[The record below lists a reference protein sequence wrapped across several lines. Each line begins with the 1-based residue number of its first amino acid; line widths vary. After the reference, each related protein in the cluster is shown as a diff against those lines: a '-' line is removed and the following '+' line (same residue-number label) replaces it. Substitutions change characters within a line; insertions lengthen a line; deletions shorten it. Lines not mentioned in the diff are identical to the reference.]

1 MKKTKKQ
8 PTTEPATVTPAAEPQ
23 QQQPAP
29 AAEPQQERKPD
40 LSRRSSAE
48 GVAKADF
55 YQRLVTERPT
65 EAASILAT
73 LCRRKDKALR
83 AMNDA
88 HSAGKDFG
96 DAYRIALSIAFP
108 KAKPATATA

>member
-1 MKKTKKQ
+1 MKKQSKKQ
-8 PTTEPATVTPAAEPQ
+8 TTETAAPATVAPVQIETTATPPSPQ
-23 QQQPAP
+23 PEQPKQ
-29 AAEPQQERKPD
+29 EQQERKP
-40 LSRRSSAE
+40 
-48 GVAKADF
+48 DF

-108 KAKPATATA
+108 RNKPATATA

>member
-1 MKKTKKQ
+1 MIW
-8 PTTEPATVTPAAEPQ
+8 AVVVTGLLLA
-23 QQQPAP
+23 
-29 AAEPQQERKPD
+29 
-40 LSRRSSAE
+40 
-48 GVAKADF
+48 GH
-55 YQRLVTERPT
+55 LVPERPT

-108 KAKPATATA
+108 KSKPATATA

>member
-1 MKKTKKQ
+1 MKKQSKKQ
-8 PTTEPATVTPAAEPQ
+8 TTTETATAAPAPVTTE
-23 QQQPAP
+23 QQQPTQP
-29 AAEPQQERKPD
+29 PERKP
-40 LSRRSSAE
+40 
-48 GVAKADF
+48 DF

>member
-1 MKKTKKQ
+1 MKKQSKKQ
-8 PTTEPATVTPAAEPQ
+8 TTETAAPITE
-23 QQQPAP
+23 QQPAP
-29 AAEPQQERKPD
+29 AAEQQPQQEQTERKP
-40 LSRRSSAE
+40 
-48 GVAKADF
+48 DF
-55 YQRLVTERPT
+55 YQRLVAERPT

-108 KAKPATATA
+108 KSKPAAATA

>member
-1 MKKTKKQ
+1 MKKNAKQTPTETAPAPVATEQQ
-8 PTTEPATVTPAAEPQ
+8 PT
-23 QQQPAP
+23 QQP
-29 AAEPQQERKPD
+29 ERKP
-40 LSRRSSAE
+40 
-48 GVAKADF
+48 DF

>member
-1 MKKTKKQ
+1 MKKSKKQ
-8 PTTEPATVTPAAEPQ
+8 PTTEPATVAPVAEQ

-29 AAEPQQERKPD
+29 AAQPQQERKP
-40 LSRRSSAE
+40 
-48 GVAKADF
+48 DF

>member
-1 MKKTKKQ
+1 MKKQSKKQ
-8 PTTEPATVTPAAEPQ
+8 TTTETAAPATVAPTTEP
-23 QQQPAP
+23 QQPTAP
-29 AAEPQQERKPD
+29 AQVETPKQEQQERKP
-40 LSRRSSAE
+40 
-48 GVAKADF
+48 DF

-108 KAKPATATA
+108 KAKTATATA

>member
-1 MKKTKKQ
+1 MKKQSKK
-8 PTTEPATVTPAAEPQ
+8 PTTETATAAPAPVAPAQPETTAA
-23 QQQPAP
+23 QQP
-29 AAEPQQERKPD
+29 ERKP
-40 LSRRSSAE
+40 
-48 GVAKADF
+48 DF

>member
-1 MKKTKKQ
+1 MKKQSKKQ
-8 PTTEPATVTPAAEPQ
+8 TTTETTTAATVAPATE
-23 QQQPAP
+23 QQQPTAP
-29 AAEPQQERKPD
+29 AQVETPKQEQQERKP
-40 LSRRSSAE
+40 
-48 GVAKADF
+48 DF

-108 KAKPATATA
+108 KNKPATATA

>member
-1 MKKTKKQ
+1 MKKQSKKQ
-8 PTTEPATVTPAAEPQ
+8 TTETAAPATVAPVQIETTATPPSPQ
-23 QQQPAP
+23 PEQ
-29 AAEPQQERKPD
+29 PQQERKP
-40 LSRRSSAE
+40 
-48 GVAKADF
+48 DF

-108 KAKPATATA
+108 KAKTAAATA

>member
-1 MKKTKKQ
+1 MKKQSKKQ
-8 PTTEPATVTPAAEPQ
+8 TTETAAPATL
-23 QQQPAP
+23 AP
-29 AAEPQQERKPD
+29 AQPETTVATPPSPQPERKP
-40 LSRRSSAE
+40 
-48 GVAKADF
+48 DF

-108 KAKPATATA
+108 KAKPATANA

>member
-1 MKKTKKQ
+1 MKKQSKKQ
-8 PTTEPATVTPAAEPQ
+8 TTATAATTVTEPQ
-23 QQQPAP
+23 QPTAP
-29 AAEPQQERKPD
+29 AAEPQQERKP
-40 LSRRSSAE
+40 
-48 GVAKADF
+48 DF

-108 KAKPATATA
+108 KAKSATANA

>member
-1 MKKTKKQ
+1 MKKNAKKQ
-8 PTTEPATVTPAAEPQ
+8 TTETAAPATV
-23 QQQPAP
+23 AP
-29 AAEPQQERKPD
+29 AQPETTTQPPERKP
-40 LSRRSSAE
+40 
-48 GVAKADF
+48 DF

-88 HSAGKDFG
+88 HSNGKDFG

-108 KAKPATATA
+108 KNKPATATA

>member
-1 MKKTKKQ
+1 M
-8 PTTEPATVTPAAEPQ
+8 
-23 QQQPAP
+23 
-29 AAEPQQERKPD
+29 
-40 LSRRSSAE
+40 
-48 GVAKADF
+48 
-55 YQRLVTERPT
+55 TERPT

>member
-8 PTTEPATVTPAAEPQ
+8 PTTETAAPATVAPVAEP

-29 AAEPQQERKPD
+29 AAEPQQERKP
-40 LSRRSSAE
+40 
-48 GVAKADF
+48 DF

-108 KAKPATATA
+108 KAKSATA

>member
-1 MKKTKKQ
+1 MKRSKRQ
-8 PTTEPATVTPAAEPQ
+8 PTTEPATVTPSAEPQ
-23 QQQPAP
+23 QPTAP
-29 AAEPQQERKPD
+29 AAEPQQGRQP
-40 LSRRSSAE
+40 
-48 GVAKADF
+48 DF

-108 KAKPATATA
+108 KAKPAAATA

>member
-1 MKKTKKQ
+1 MKKQSKKQ
-8 PTTEPATVTPAAEPQ
+8 TTETAAPATVAPVQIETTTTPPSPQ
-23 QQQPAP
+23 PEQPKQ
-29 AAEPQQERKPD
+29 EQQERKP
-40 LSRRSSAE
+40 
-48 GVAKADF
+48 DF

-108 KAKPATATA
+108 RNKPATATA

>member
-1 MKKTKKQ
+1 MKKQSKKQ
-8 PTTEPATVTPAAEPQ
+8 TTTETPATVAPATEPQ
-23 QQQPAP
+23 QPTAP
-29 AAEPQQERKPD
+29 ALVETPKQEQQERKPD
-40 LSRRSSAE
+40 
-48 GVAKADF
+48 F
-55 YQRLVTERPT
+55 YQRLVAERPT

>member
-1 MKKTKKQ
+1 MKKNAKKQ
-8 PTTEPATVTPAAEPQ
+8 TTETAAPATVAPVQIETTATPPSPQ
-23 QQQPAP
+23 PEQPKQ
-29 AAEPQQERKPD
+29 EQQERKP
-40 LSRRSSAE
+40 
-48 GVAKADF
+48 DF

-108 KAKPATATA
+108 KTKPAAA

>member
-1 MKKTKKQ
+1 MKKQSKQTPNETATAAPAPEATEQQ
-8 PTTEPATVTPAAEPQ
+8 PT
-23 QQQPAP
+23 QQP
-29 AAEPQQERKPD
+29 ERKP
-40 LSRRSSAE
+40 
-48 GVAKADF
+48 DF

-108 KAKPATATA
+108 KSKPAAATA

>member
-1 MKKTKKQ
+1 MKKQSKKQ
-8 PTTEPATVTPAAEPQ
+8 TTETTAATVAPATE
-23 QQQPAP
+23 QQPTAP
-29 AAEPQQERKPD
+29 AQVETPKQEQQERKP
-40 LSRRSSAE
+40 
-48 GVAKADF
+48 DF

-108 KAKPATATA
+108 RNKPAATATA

>member
-8 PTTEPATVTPAAEPQ
+8 PTTEPATVAPVAE
-23 QQQPAP
+23 QQPTAP

-40 LSRRSSAE
+40 
-48 GVAKADF
+48 F
-55 YQRLVTERPT
+55 YQRLVTERPS

-108 KAKPATATA
+108 KTKPAAA

>member
-1 MKKTKKQ
+1 MKKQSKKQ
-8 PTTEPATVTPAAEPQ
+8 TTTETAAPATVAPAQPETTAA
-23 QQQPAP
+23 QQP
-29 AAEPQQERKPD
+29 ERKP
-40 LSRRSSAE
+40 
-48 GVAKADF
+48 DF

-88 HSAGKDFG
+88 HSNGKDFG

-108 KAKPATATA
+108 KAKPATANA

>member
-1 MKKTKKQ
+1 MKKSKKQ
-8 PTTEPATVTPAAEPQ
+8 PTTEPATVAPAAEPQ
-23 QQQPAP
+23 QQTAP
-29 AAEPQQERKPD
+29 AAEPQQERKP
-40 LSRRSSAE
+40 
-48 GVAKADF
+48 DF

>member
-1 MKKTKKQ
+1 MKKQSKKQ
-8 PTTEPATVTPAAEPQ
+8 TTTEPAAPITE
-23 QQQPAP
+23 QQPAP
-29 AAEPQQERKPD
+29 AAEPQQERKP
-40 LSRRSSAE
+40 
-48 GVAKADF
+48 DF

-108 KAKPATATA
+108 KAKPATA

>member
-1 MKKTKKQ
+1 MKKQSKKH
-8 PTTEPATVTPAAEPQ
+8 TTETAAPATVAPVQIETTATPPSPQPEQPQ
-23 QQQPAP
+23 QDQP
-29 AAEPQQERKPD
+29 ERKP
-40 LSRRSSAE
+40 
-48 GVAKADF
+48 DF
-55 YQRLVTERPT
+55 YQRLVAERPT

-108 KAKPATATA
+108 KAKPATANA

>member
-1 MKKTKKQ
+1 MKKQSKKQ
-8 PTTEPATVTPAAEPQ
+8 TTTETAAPATV
-23 QQQPAP
+23 AP
-29 AAEPQQERKPD
+29 AAEPQQPTAPAQVETPKQERKP
-40 LSRRSSAE
+40 
-48 GVAKADF
+48 DF

-108 KAKPATATA
+108 KAKPAAATA

>member
-1 MKKTKKQ
+1 MKKQSKKQ
-8 PTTEPATVTPAAEPQ
+8 TTTENAAPATVAPAQPETTAA
-23 QQQPAP
+23 QQQP
-29 AAEPQQERKPD
+29 ERKP
-40 LSRRSSAE
+40 
-48 GVAKADF
+48 DF

-108 KAKPATATA
+108 KAKSATATA

>member
-1 MKKTKKQ
+1 MKKQSKKQ
-8 PTTEPATVTPAAEPQ
+8 TTETAAPATVAPATEPQ
-23 QQQPAP
+23 QPTAP
-29 AAEPQQERKPD
+29 ALVETPKQEQQERKPD
-40 LSRRSSAE
+40 
-48 GVAKADF
+48 F
-55 YQRLVTERPT
+55 YQRLVAERPT

>member
-1 MKKTKKQ
+1 MKKQSKKQ
-8 PTTEPATVTPAAEPQ
+8 TTETAAPATVAPVQIETTATPPSPQ
-23 QQQPAP
+23 PEQPKQ
-29 AAEPQQERKPD
+29 EQQERKP
-40 LSRRSSAE
+40 
-48 GVAKADF
+48 DF

-108 KAKPATATA
+108 KNKPATATA

>member
-1 MKKTKKQ
+1 MKKQSKQTPTETATPAPVATEQQ
-8 PTTEPATVTPAAEPQ
+8 PT
-23 QQQPAP
+23 QQQP
-29 AAEPQQERKPD
+29 ERKP
-40 LSRRSSAE
+40 
-48 GVAKADF
+48 DF

>member
-1 MKKTKKQ
+1 MKKQSKKQ
-8 PTTEPATVTPAAEPQ
+8 TTTEAAAPATV
-23 QQQPAP
+23 AP
-29 AAEPQQERKPD
+29 AAEPQQPTAPAQVETPKQEQAERKP
-40 LSRRSSAE
+40 
-48 GVAKADF
+48 DF

-108 KAKPATATA
+108 RNKPATATA

>member
-8 PTTEPATVTPAAEPQ
+8 PTTTEPATVAPVAEQ

-29 AAEPQQERKPD
+29 AAEPQQERKP
-40 LSRRSSAE
+40 
-48 GVAKADF
+48 DF

-108 KAKPATATA
+108 KAKTAAATA

>member
-1 MKKTKKQ
+1 MKKQSKKQ
-8 PTTEPATVTPAAEPQ
+8 TTETAAPATVAPVQIETTATPPSPQ
-23 QQQPAP
+23 PEQ
-29 AAEPQQERKPD
+29 PQQERKPD
-40 LSRRSSAE
+40 
-48 GVAKADF
+48 F
-55 YQRLVTERPT
+55 YQRLVAERPT

>member
-1 MKKTKKQ
+1 MKKQSKKQ
-8 PTTEPATVTPAAEPQ
+8 TTTETPATVAPVQIETTATPPNPQ
-23 QQQPAP
+23 PEQT
-29 AAEPQQERKPD
+29 ERKP
-40 LSRRSSAE
+40 
-48 GVAKADF
+48 DF

>member
-1 MKKTKKQ
+1 MKKNAKKQ
-8 PTTEPATVTPAAEPQ
+8 TTTEPAAVTPATQPQ
-23 QQQPAP
+23 QPTAP
-29 AAEPQQERKPD
+29 AAEPQQERKP
-40 LSRRSSAE
+40 
-48 GVAKADF
+48 DF

-73 LCRRKDKALR
+73 ICRRKDKALR

-96 DAYRIALSIAFP
+96 DAYRIALSIAFH
-108 KAKPATATA
+108 KAKTAAATA